1 MQIKMHIISRKLLK
15 EFWQENKDAEIP
27 LDNWFKIAQKATWQ
41 NLVEIRED
49 FPHADL
55 VGHCTVFNIG
65 GNKYRL
71 IVKIE
76 FLKQKIYTKFVLT
89 HKEYN
94 KDKWKAEC

>member
-1 MQIKMHIISRKLLK
+1 MHIISKRILRD
-15 EFWQENKDAEIP
+15 FWQDNKDAETS
-27 LDNWFKIAQKATWQ
+27 LLNWFNVAQKSNWQ
-41 NLVEIRED
+41 NLAEIRED

-55 VGHCTVFNIG
+55 VGRCTVFNIG

-89 HKEYN
+89 HKEYD